1 MTWIAEQPVVFVWA
15 DGRREE
21 GRIAVGMPEDTS
33 PRGAACTA
41 ALDGLLPRAIPIHGG
56 TRLHALVLAVRFL
69 ELLLEGFTS
78 KGGRVLTLDPR
89 GEVDAFAGIFGSLRL
104 DLPGLPE

>member
-1 MTWIAEQPVVFVWA
+1 M
-15 DGRREE
+15 
-21 GRIAVGMPEDTS
+21 
-33 PRGAACTA
+33 
-41 ALDGLLPRAIPIHGG
+41 
-56 TRLHALVLAVRFL
+56 HALVLAVRFL

-78 KGGRVLTLDPR
+78 KGGHVLTLDPR